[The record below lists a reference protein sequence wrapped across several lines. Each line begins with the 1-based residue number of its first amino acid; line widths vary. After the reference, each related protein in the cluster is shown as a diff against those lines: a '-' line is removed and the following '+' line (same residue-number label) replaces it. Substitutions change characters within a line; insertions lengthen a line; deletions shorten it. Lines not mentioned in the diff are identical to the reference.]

1 MGTSGST
8 ECGVPQIT
16 FRIRTHVAASASEW
30 MLEVDLLALVA
41 TDQACWRDSTL
52 ARDIVGFVVHAA
64 RFMSAS
70 SPTLIAL
77 LHGPDQPGLVARVA
91 GWIFERGGNILH
103 ADQHRDMEAGVFFQ
117 RVEWEPAMAGA
128 GENALAVAEA
138 DFTAFARSKLGMHV
152 RVLSSADRPRV
163 AVFVS
168 KADHCFH
175 DLVLR
180 WKSGDYACDLVGVVS
195 NHTELAEAARGYGLP
210 FVHIPVT
217 SANKVAAEAKQL
229 ALLKELR
236 AELVILARYMQVL
249 SADFLAAF
257 GAPVINI
264 HHSFLPAFA
273 GGRPYH
279 QAHARGVKL
288 IGATAHYA
296 TRDLDEGPIIHQ
308 DVARVTHR
316 HDVEDL
322 VRKGRDLERLVLAQA
337 VRWHLEGRVLVY
349 GNKTVV
355 FD

>member
-1 MGTSGST
+1 
-8 ECGVPQIT
+8 
-16 FRIRTHVAASASEW
+16 
-30 MLEVDLLALVA
+30 
-41 TDQACWRDSTL
+41 
-52 ARDIVGFVVHAA
+52 
-64 RFMSAS
+64 MSAPS
-70 SPTLIAL
+70 TLIAL

-117 RVEWEPAMAGA
+117 RIEWVPSYATAAAANPADV
-128 GENALAVAEA
+128 VAAERQA
-138 DFTAFARSKLGMHV
+138 IAEFRAFAASLEMHARVQSTAQRS
-152 RVLSSADRPRV
+152 RV

-168 KADHCFH
+168 KESHCFH

-180 WKSGDYACDLVGVVS
+180 WRAGEFPGELTAVIS
-195 NHTELAEAARGYGLP
+195 NHTTLAEAARGYGLA
-210 FVHIPVT
+210 FHHLPVT
-217 SANKVAAEAKQL
+217 ADTKVAAEERQL
-229 ALLKELR
+229 ALLADLHVD
-236 AELVILARYMQVL
+236 LVVLARYMQVL
-249 SADFLAAF
+249 SADFLEKL
-257 GAPVINI
+257 GRPVINI

-308 DVARVTHR
+308 DVTRVTHR
-316 HDVEDL
+316 HDVDDL
-322 VRKGRDLERLVLAQA
+322 IRLGRDLEKRVLAQA
-337 VRWHLEGRVLVY
+337 VRWHLDGRILAY

>member
-1 MGTSGST
+1 LKIMST
-8 ECGVPQIT
+8 KT
-16 FRIRTHVAASASEW
+16 
-30 MLEVDLLALVA
+30 
-41 TDQACWRDSTL
+41 
-52 ARDIVGFVVHAA
+52 
-64 RFMSAS
+64 
-70 SPTLIAL
+70 PTLIAL

-103 ADQHRDMEAGVFFQ
+103 ADQHRDMEAGIFFQ
-117 RVEWEPAMAGA
+117 RVEWEPYFGPSGGAAPAGGSRA
-128 GENALAVAEA
+128 PAAAPVPDATHATRMLAAAEA
-138 DFTAFARSKLGMHV
+138 EFTGFARDTLGMDV
-152 RVLSSADRPRV
+152 RILASVDRPRV

-175 DLVLR
+175 DLILR
-180 WKSGDYACDLVGVVS
+180 WKAGDFAGDIVAIVS
-195 NHTELAEAARGYGLP
+195 NHTDLADATRGYGLP
-210 FVHIPVT
+210 FHHLPVT
-217 SANKVAAEAKQL
+217 AANKAAAEAQQV
-229 ALLKELR
+229 ALLHELR
-236 AELVILARYMQVL
+236 AELVVLARYMQVL
-249 SADFLAAF
+249 SADFLDKF

-273 GGRPYH
+273 GGKPYH

-296 TRDLDEGPIIHQ
+296 TRELDEGPIIHQ

-316 HDVEDL
+316 HGVEDL

-337 VRWHLEGRVLVY
+337 VKWHLEGRVLVY